1 MLHIYTDG
9 STKGNGK
16 KHSKGGYSIVIFDDN
31 HQHLIDAYYEQQNNT
46 TNNRMELSALLK
58 TFELLNTKYK
68 GMPATIYSDSSYVI
82 NILTSWIYIWSQN
95 NWIGSNKGT
104 IKNLD
109 LVQSLYKYYNIDF
122 FICQIDFVK
131 VKGHCGILGN
141 QLADALSQADVSK
154 FSNIILKNHIN
165 LKLEEKTC

>member
-16 KHSKGGYSIVIFDDN
+16 KKSHGGYGIVIFDDN
-31 HQHLIDAYYEQQNNT
+31 NNLIDAYYQHFDNT
-46 TNNRMELSALLK
+46 TNNRMQLAAILK

-68 GMPATIYSDSSYVI
+68 GQPSKIYSDSAYAI
-82 NILTSWIYIWSQN
+82 NILTSWIYNWSQN
-95 NWIGSNKGT
+95 GWTKDKGS

-109 LVQSLYKYYNIDF
+109 LVQSLYEYYNIDF

-131 VKGHCGILGN
+131 IKGHQGIIGN
-141 QLADALSQADVSK
+141 ELSDALAQADVSK
-154 FSNIILKNHIN
+154 FSNIILRNHIN
-165 LKLEEKTC
+165 IQIEEKIC